1 MVATACNLSLLFLR
15 EVSIDASMAGLLRL
29 AWATETDPDS
39 KEEVFVF
46 VRLLIKDYLK
56 YAGSMERNK
65 MDGWSAV

>member
-1 MVATACNLSLLFLR
+1 
-15 EVSIDASMAGLLRL
+15 MAGLLRL

-65 MDGWSAV
+65 MDGWCAV